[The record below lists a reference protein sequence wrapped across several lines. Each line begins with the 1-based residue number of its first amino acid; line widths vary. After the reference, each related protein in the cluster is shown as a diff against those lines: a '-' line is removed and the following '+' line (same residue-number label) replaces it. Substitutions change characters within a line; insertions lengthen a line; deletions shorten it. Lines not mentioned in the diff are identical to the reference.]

1 MEAGNVKQ
9 EIRTDGAPNSGG
21 IYSQGIVAGNLVFT
35 AGQVPRDQATGLIPE
50 GIDAQTRQVLRNVS
64 AILEAAGCSMKDV
77 VKTTVH
83 LANLA
88 DFDAFNV
95 AYCEMF
101 PEPRP
106 VRTTVGSQ
114 LGSILVEID
123 VVAIRPD

>member
-1 MEAGNVKQ
+1 VKQ

>member
-1 MEAGNVKQ
+1 MKQ